1 MTILRC
7 VKGTCVALGLR
18 SYTKVFMEQT
28 TRLSSA
34 SNDFSPPTP
43 PSSKGFSVYQD
54 IDLSEVGSGAL
65 DRNTDPDAVF
75 FVSGGSRGIGLQFVI
90 ELVKRTK
97 GSIVTGCRNYSGA
110 SGLND
115 FIQSLTPEDRSR
127 VYVIEMDL
135 EKQESIEEA
144 ASYVQE
150 KFNRVDLLLNVA
162 GLLGDGV
169 STSGPERS
177 ISKLNRDWVE
187 KTLAV
192 NVIGPMMLSKE
203 IAPLMKTK
211 REKDRSISVI
221 ASLSARVGSIS
232 DNELGGWYSYR
243 FSKAALNQATRTLA
257 HELKRQGTW
266 AISLHPGTTDT
277 DLSKPFQ
284 KNVAEG
290 RLFPVDF
297 TVKQLLLVI
306 ESMEAEHSGGLY
318 DWAGKAIPF

>member
-1 MTILRC
+1 
-7 VKGTCVALGLR
+7 
-18 SYTKVFMEQT
+18 MEQT
-28 TRLSSA
+28 TRLSST

-43 PSSKGFSVYQD
+43 PSSKGFAVYED
-54 IDLSEVGSGAL
+54 IDLGQVRSAAL

-97 GSIVTGCRNYSGA
+97 GSIVAGCRNPSAA

-115 FIQSLTPEDRSR
+115 FIQSLSPTDRGR

-135 EKQESIEEA
+135 EEQKSLEVAVSF
-144 ASYVQE
+144 VQE

-162 GLLGDGV
+162 GLLGDGL

-177 ISKLNRDWVE
+177 ISKLDRDWVE

-211 REKDRSISVI
+211 RKKNRSPSVI

-243 FSKAALNQATRTLA
+243 FSKAALNQATRTMA

-290 RLFPVDF
+290 RLFPVEF
-297 TVKQLLLVI
+297 TVEQLLKVV